1 MNFLD
6 DFFKIFDLSFILYQ
20 TAAIITSAV
29 PFWIS
34 SAEFK
39 TITNKCYRI
48 LKLLNLF
55 FPDLTDDSNYKV
67 SMKNS
72 IRQSMTEAKFLFFL
86 EYSSECLGTGRV

>member
-39 TITNKCYRI
+39 FQNNNKQQSGI
-48 LKLLNLF
+48 LKIYKNAAENQKVLLQSL
-55 FPDLTDDSNYKV
+55 KQ
-67 SMKNS
+67 
-72 IRQSMTEAKFLFFL
+72 IRKAIWKT
-86 EYSSECLGTGRV
+86 